1 MSKRMAKA
9 MAARLGRQ
17 DGFALVTAI
26 MLLFVAMILGLM
38 VVNSSDMEVML
49 SGAQQR
55 YEDSLNTAEG
65 GAGAEA
71 TAIGNGSTITRPG
84 GGTDVYAVVNPSL
97 QNQVLS
103 PVNPDTDP
111 LFDPGNDMPDPAAP
125 YTVDTSTPPDQ
136 WPMSN
141 LLQSDADA
149 ADRFDYHYRV
159 VYLHDDNPP
168 KGYDVTKF
176 SGYLFEIGAQRETL
190 VEMGGNKVGPK
201 MSL

>member
-1 MSKRMAKA
+1 
-9 MAARLGRQ
+9 
-17 DGFALVTAI
+17 VTAI

-38 VVNSSDMEVML
+38 VMDSSDMEILL

-65 GAGAEA
+65 GSGAEA
-71 TAIGNGSTITRPG
+71 AAVGNGSAISRLSYTRS
-84 GGTDVYAVVNPSL
+84 YAVVNPSVK
-97 QNQVLS
+97 NQILS
-103 PVNPDTDP
+103 PDDPGTDP
-111 LFDPGNDMPDPAAP
+111 LFDPGDDMPDPAAP
-125 YTVDTSTPPDQ
+125 YTVDTATSPDQ
-136 WPMSN
+136 WPTEN

-149 ADRFDYHYRV
+149 DDRYDYHYRV
-159 VYLHDDNPP
+159 VYLYDDNPP

-190 VEMGGNKVGPK
+190 VEVGGNKVGPK